1 MPKLS
6 VEYKK
11 QAVPAFI
18 ARFKAETGYQEHDIK
33 DKHGDLDDDGKELKD
48 RNDERPQV
56 VQLSQNDMT
65 AEEAKQHWDK
75 EEAAGKKTD
84 DLSEGKEKEEEIEEP
99 SDGKI
104 KFRKP
109 TMAMKRPTT
118 ELDYNVNKKKKS
130 ADRKKEKKEKKKGV
144 KNKLLLSFGDE
155 EEEVEEET

>member
-75 EEAAGKKTD
+75 EEAAGKKT
-84 DLSEGKEKEEEIEEP
+84 LSEGKEIEEEIEEP

-118 ELDYNVNKKKKS
+118 ELDYNVSKKKKS

>member
-1 MPKLS
+1 MPKLT

-48 RNDERPQV
+48 RDDERPQV

-75 EEAAGKKTD
+75 EEASGKKTD
-84 DLSEGKEKEEEIEEP
+84 DLSEGKEQEEEIEEP
-99 SDGKI
+99 WDGKF
-104 KFRKP
+104 KFRKS
-109 TMAMKRPTT
+109 TKRPST
-118 ELDYNVNKKKKS
+118 ELDFNVSKKKKS

-144 KNKLLLSFGDE
+144 KNKMLLSFGDDE
-155 EEEVEEET
+155 EEEEEET